1 MPAPSEKWQ
10 RLETLFHAAAELPV
24 AARGEFLK
32 NQCRGDPELQQEVE
46 TLLASAEAPMDFL
59 EKPIAEAAGQMVA
72 NEAGGKARSLHPGSR
87 FARYEILRRVG
98 AGGMG
103 EVYLAYDGQLKR
115 NLALKLLAPPL
126 TQNKR
131 GLRRLEQEAQA
142 ASALNH
148 PSILTIYEFG
158 RVEGVHYIASEF
170 VEGRT
175 LRGKCSRMAHWN

>member
-72 NEAGGKARSLHPGSR
+72 NEAGERLVRCIRARVSPDMRFFVGWGRVGWARS
-87 FARYEILRRVG
+87 I
-98 AGGMG
+98 
-103 EVYLAYDGQLKR
+103 
-115 NLALKLLAPPL
+115 
-126 TQNKR
+126 
-131 GLRRLEQEAQA
+131 
-142 ASALNH
+142 
-148 PSILTIYEFG
+148 
-158 RVEGVHYIASEF
+158 
-170 VEGRT
+170 
-175 LRGKCSRMAHWN
+175 